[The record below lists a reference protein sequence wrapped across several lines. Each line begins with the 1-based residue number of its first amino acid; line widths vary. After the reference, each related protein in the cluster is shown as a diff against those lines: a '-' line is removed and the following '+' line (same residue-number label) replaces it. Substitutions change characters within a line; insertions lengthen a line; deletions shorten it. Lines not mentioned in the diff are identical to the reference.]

1 MIGVGCVLP
10 GRGKPGWYRTRSN
23 PVSRKGGQR
32 ARDNPRKWLN
42 ANEMNSEKQDKN
54 EQIKTKVK

>member
-1 MIGVGCVLP
+1 MIRIRLALP
-10 GRGKPGWYRTRSN
+10 RSGKPGWYRARSN

-32 ARDNPRKWLN
+32 ARDNPHKWLN